1 MKTIVITG
9 ASRGI
14 GYQTA
19 LKLAGKGHQVIA
31 TARTESALEELKSS
45 AQSDLLFTVSA
56 DLATSE
62 GIDLITSFCS
72 TFDGIDG
79 LINNAGLLLNKPF
92 LETPVEDWNQQFQIN
107 VLSVARLIKALFPL
121 MNEGG
126 HIVNIGSMGGFQGSD
141 KFPGLTAYSVSKG
154 ALATLTECLATEF
167 EPSKISVNCLALGA
181 VQTEMLNEAFPGYEA
196 PVHPK
201 EMGTFI
207 ADFTLSAHLVMN
219 GRILPVTKNSPQ

>member
-19 LKLAGKGHQVIA
+19 LILAEKGHQVIA
-31 TARTESALEELKSS
+31 TARTESALEELKSA

-62 GIDLITSFCS
+62 GIDQISSFCS

-107 VLSVARLIKALFPL
+107 VLSVARLVKALFPL
-121 MNEGG
+121 MNERG

-196 PVHPK
+196 PVRPI